1 MEHILKVED
10 LSFSVK
16 DRELIHQI
24 SFDIPRG
31 SFVGLIGPNG
41 CGKSTLLKTIYRV
54 NKESAGAVYINGKNL
69 QEMSNKAVAKQMAV
83 VTQENDINFDFSVM
97 EMMMIGRYA
106 HRECCRTGMW
116 MTKKFAG
123 KR

>member
-31 SFVGLIGPNG
+31 SFVGLIYQTDVGNPH
-41 CGKSTLLKTIYRV
+41 
-54 NKESAGAVYINGKNL
+54 
-69 QEMSNKAVAKQMAV
+69 
-83 VTQENDINFDFSVM
+83 F
-97 EMMMIGRYA
+97 
-106 HRECCRTGMW
+106 
-116 MTKKFAG
+116 
-123 KR
+123 

>member
-83 VTQENDINFDFSVM
+83 VTQENDIISLLLQPGNW
-97 EMMMIGRYA
+97 
-106 HRECCRTGMW
+106 RE
-116 MTKKFAG
+116 
-123 KR
+123 

>member
-31 SFVGLIGPNG
+31 SFVGLIVQNG
-41 CGKSTLLKTIYRV
+41 CGKSTLLKTI
-54 NKESAGAVYINGKNL
+54 
-69 QEMSNKAVAKQMAV
+69 
-83 VTQENDINFDFSVM
+83 
-97 EMMMIGRYA
+97 
-106 HRECCRTGMW
+106 
-116 MTKKFAG
+116 
-123 KR
+123 